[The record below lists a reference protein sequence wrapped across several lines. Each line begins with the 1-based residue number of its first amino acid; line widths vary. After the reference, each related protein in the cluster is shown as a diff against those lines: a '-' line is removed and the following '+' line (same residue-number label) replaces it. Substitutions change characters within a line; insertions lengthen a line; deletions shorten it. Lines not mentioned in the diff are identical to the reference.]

1 MRFELVRE
9 LLRYD
14 EARSVCGVTLL
25 DIETAVERESKTDR
39 YLRRLEKIEVNG
51 KDCLE
56 CADNIIA
63 YLGMGGY
70 KVSRVVFWLSGDSR
84 YLIWT
89 DSDGYYWGQKA
100 DSKRDQGQRITFGRE
115 DFLHV

>member
-14 EARSVCGVTLL
+14 EARSVYGVTLL
-25 DIETAVERESKTDR
+25 EIETAVERASKTDR
-39 YLRRLEKIEVNG
+39 YLRRLDKVEVNG

-56 CADNIIA
+56 CAAHIIA
-63 YLGMGGY
+63 DLSMGGWE
-70 KVSRVVFWLSGDSR
+70 VGRIVFWLNGDSR

-89 DSDGYYWGQKA
+89 AADGYYWGTKTDA
-100 DSKRDQGQRITFGRE
+100 TREQGQRITFGRE